1 MSITTMQVTPY
12 AAAEAAFQAALA
24 KFQATQS
31 SYRQA
36 QEDLQ
41 GLLQQQ
47 TSLQEKQH
55 QFEAAADAAESE
67 FKELFAKSAFN
78 VTKQVN
84 DAMNKK
90 VANKDMASEV
100 ATALAQT
107 GQAIQ
112 DFPFKPDVAAL
123 AQSYQSTLDAVRRK
137 YTEAMLAKALSEVPE
152 SLLKAI
158 ALQKFMAKSD
168 AKDFKGLLP
177 LADDLKDITARAMT
191 GIFEAID
198 SMPGQCDPAAE
209 FEAAGIAISGGEGLP
224 SIPRI
229 GPAVLHRHR
238 VLSHSLR

>member
-1 MSITTMQVTPY
+1 MQVTQY
-12 AAAEAAFQAALA
+12 AAAQAAFQAVLA
-24 KFQATQS
+24 KFQETQS
-31 SYRQA
+31 IYRQA
-36 QEDLQ
+36 QENLQ
-41 GLLQQQ
+41 GLMQQQ
-47 TSLQEKQH
+47 TSLQEKKQ

-67 FKELFAKSAFN
+67 FKELFAKSGFN

-84 DAMNKK
+84 EAMNKK

-112 DFPFKPDVAAL
+112 DFPFRPEVAAL
-123 AQSYQSTLDAVRRK
+123 EQNYISALDAVRRK
-137 YTEAMLAKALSEVPE
+137 YAEMMLARALSEVPE

-158 ALQKFMAKSD
+158 ALQKFMATSD

-177 LADDLKDITARAMT
+177 LADDLKDITARAMA

-198 SMPGQCDPAAE
+198 SLPGQCDPAAE
-209 FEAAGIAISGGEGLP
+209 FEAAGIVISNGAALP

-229 GPAVLHRHR
+229 GAAVLHRHR
-238 VLSHSLR
+238 VLNHSSR